1 MKLVG
6 FKIKK
11 LNGLSYEA
19 VNDKQYIETVII
31 ATLNSWIKKGTSVNL

>member
-6 FKIKK
+6 FKIKN

-31 ATLNSWIKKGTSVNL
+31 ASLNSWIKKGASVNL

>member
-1 MKLVG
+1 LDSK
-6 FKIKK
+6 KNK

-31 ATLNSWIKKGTSVNL
+31 ATLNSWIKKGQV